1 MKKTLTL
8 LLLLAGFTLDAQAE
22 TLTWYGGTKKWNTT
36 DVNWR
41 QVATPTKYTNGS
53 DVVFA
58 GKGSGE
64 VTLEETLTPASVDVD
79 SSEAYTFS
87 GTGKLSG
94 SMQLTKNGSGTL
106 TINTANEYSGG
117 TVIKE
122 GTIVMG
128 NDKALGTG
136 DVTLGAKLLRATL
149 ELGGN
154 TLSANV
160 TVAGDTDV
168 APVQIGNGTINGDIS
183 LGYYGALTLS
193 GYLSGTGDVI
203 MDKCSMLDLN
213 GTALY
218 RDVTLNW
225 DTSSGNGFAAIGNG
239 TLNGKITVG
248 DHRDLTVLGK
258 LSGTGA
264 ISLGDSSKV
273 FLSGKTLSKDV
284 NVNGNASFTFGTING
299 KVTVAA
305 GKCLSL
311 EGEINMTSEIAL
323 GEGSSLDL
331 GNQTMTLQGASSITF
346 SGLSASIGNGTL
358 NGSISVGEYKTLTL
372 SGDLNGTGSITLED
386 NAMLALNENTLS
398 HDVTLTGDAEIGTG
412 TIKGTISV
420 ATGKKLTL
428 LGKLDG
434 EGSIS
439 LGDQSSLD
447 LLFISVLTKDV
458 SLTGDAN
465 IGSGTI
471 NSSITVGEEKTL
483 TLIGNLDGTGS
494 ISLGDKATLDLNE
507 STLSKNVTLTG
518 DANIGNGKLDVS
530 LSVDDGK
537 SLTLIGD
544 LSGDGSITLG
554 DNASLSLNNHSISHS
569 VIVDGNN
576 ASIGNGTIGGDLIL
590 KENVSFSCDAPSLQ
604 LAGSVILYEAATL
617 DLNEHS
623 ISNNVILKGSN
634 ASIGKGTIGG
644 DLILE
649 ENVSFSW
656 DATALQLAGSVIL
669 HEAAALTL
677 DNHSISNNVTV
688 NGSNVAI
695 SGGTLN
701 GNVTVA
707 EGKSLFLQ
715 GNAAINGTMTLGN
728 GTTLDMGGAQAKLS
742 KFTFTGQSA
751 TIDNSTLIVGG
762 GEKVTLTTNLSG
774 SANISL
780 GNNATLDLS
789 QHTLSNSV
797 TLTGNA
803 YIGNGTLNTS
813 LSVGEWN
820 SLTLIGDLSGSG
832 IISLGDATSLN
843 LNNHTLSK
851 GVSLNG
857 AASIGNGML
866 NGNISVG
873 AYNSLFLSGRL
884 DGTGSI
890 SLGDKATLH
899 IGLITPIAPEPSR
912 LNTNITLTGDAE
924 ILGCIDKSLMQ
935 LCALLRAITVE
946 AGKTL
951 SLKNYITVLSD
962 ITLGDKAAL
971 DLGGNT
977 AQGEII
983 LLGDASIGNG
993 MLFDRT
999 LSVREK
1005 KTLTLIG
1012 DGDLTRVGSISLGD
1026 DATLDLGKHTFSS
1039 SVSLAGNSA
1048 NIGNGK
1054 LNSDLSVKES
1064 KQLTLIGNLSGA
1076 GSISLG
1082 NDATLD
1088 LGEHTLAN
1096 SVSLAERSAKIGN
1109 GKLNSDLSVGESQK
1123 LYLIGDLSGTGKIT
1137 LGQYATLDLGG
1148 YTLSNKISL
1157 SDSPAFIGN
1166 GQLNGTLS
1174 VGAYNSLFL
1183 SGRLSGTGS
1192 IVMEESTTL
1201 VLNGNNPLSTNI
1213 SAAGNA
1219 QIGSGMF
1226 NGNMTV
1232 AADKKLS
1239 LYGTLYG
1246 TGNIY
1251 LGDNATLDLCENALS
1266 NSVSLA
1272 GNSAKIGNGLFNGTL
1287 SVGAMKTLTLFD
1299 NLDGEGTI
1307 SLGDSTMLDLADHTL
1322 SGDVTLSGTATIT
1335 SGTHNGNISL
1345 DSGATLHLTG
1355 NLDGEGSVNLGS
1367 NAKLDLGYIGIL
1379 TKDVTLTGSNATIAN
1394 GTVNGKLTA
1403 GHGGSAQI
1411 SNATI
1416 KAGATTVTS
1425 LAGIQR
1431 SLLQELSVSEG
1442 LIAGTGRAASL
1453 ADGLYIESE
1462 SDLLIESMTITANN
1476 KISVGEHTITLNHV
1490 AIELSKADYKLVG
1503 SDYYFQLQN
1512 LINCTLVLDDVVF
1525 DASELKLPT
1534 GFDPLVNG
1542 IGMDFGPD
1550 VTIDPQTAKNL
1561 TLLMGDY
1568 MSQTVSFIDGKPVF
1582 TALVPTPE
1590 PTTGTLSLLAL
1601 AGLAARRRRK

>member
-1 MKKTLTL
+1 MKKTALTL

-22 TLTWYGGTKKWNTT
+22 PLTWDGSEGRMTWNTT
-36 DVNWR
+36 DDNWL
-41 QVATPTKYTNGS
+41 QDDAPVQYKNGS
-53 DVVFA
+53 DVVF
-58 GKGSGE
+58 GDKGSGE
-64 VTLEETLTPASVDVD
+64 VMLDGTLKPGSVLV
-79 SSEAYTFS
+79 EAGNDYIFS

-136 DVTLGAKLLRATL
+136 DVTLGAKLLSATL

-154 TLSANV
+154 TLSADV
-160 TVAGDTDV
+160 TVPEDAS
-168 APVQIGNGTINGDIS
+168 VQIGNGTLNGNIS
-183 LGYYGALTLS
+183 LGYYGVLTLS
-193 GYLSGTGDVI
+193 GFLSGTGDVI
-203 MDKCSMLDLN
+203 MDKCSTLDLN

-218 RDVTLNW
+218 RNVTLNW
-225 DTSSGNGFAAIGNG
+225 DASSGNGFAAIGKG

-248 DHRDLTVLGK
+248 DHRDLTVLGE

-311 EGEINMTSEIAL
+311 EGEINMTSELAL
-323 GEGSSLDL
+323 GEGSTLDL

-751 TIDNSTLIVGG
+751 TIDNATLIVGG

-977 AQGEII
+977 AWKTVT
-983 LLGDASIGNG
+983 LSGDASIGNG
-993 MLFDRT
+993 VLAGT
-999 LSVREK
+999 VSVNANN
-1005 KTLTLIG
+1005 TLTLIG
-1012 DGDLTRVGSISLGD
+1012 DLSGEGAISLGD
-1026 DATLDLGKHTFSS
+1026 KATLNLGKYTLSN
-1039 SVSLAGNSA
+1039 SVSLAGDSA
-1048 NIGNGK
+1048 FIGNGK

-1251 LGDNATLDLCENALS
+1251 LGDNATLDLCGNALS

-1307 SLGDSTMLDLADHTL
+1307 SLADTAMLDLNGHTL
-1322 SGDVTLSGTATIT
+1322 SGDVTLSGNASILG
-1335 SGTHNGNISL
+1335 GTHNGNISL

-1416 KAGATTVTS
+1416 KAGDTTVTTV
-1425 LAGIQR
+1425 AWAKR
-1431 SLLQELSVSEG
+1431 SLLQEISVSDG
-1442 LIAGTGRAASL
+1442 LIAGTDRQSSL
-1453 ADGLYIESE
+1453 ADGLYIKSE
-1462 SDLLIESMTITANN
+1462 SDLLIESMTITADNE
-1476 KISVGEHTITLNHV
+1476 IHVGQNTITLKQV
-1490 AIELSKADYKLVG
+1490 TIDLSTANYHLPDSV
-1503 SDYYFQLQN
+1503 YYFQLQD
-1512 LINCTLVLDDVVF
+1512 LINCTLEMDDVVF

-1561 TLLMGDY
+1561 TLLMGDS
-1568 MSQTVSFIDGKPVF
+1568 MSRTVSFIDGKPVF